1 MSDCVTVSDAT
12 ILYCSDIECTEN
24 TCYAAVTTVGGGGGG
39 ATTHEH
45 SNQQLEDST
54 SSPNE
59 HHDYDVPQVIANRPA
74 ILTVTGTSIHHA
86 PVTHIL

>member
-54 SSPNE
+54 SSPAGQ
-59 HHDYDVPQVIANRPA
+59 HHDYEVPQVIA
-74 ILTVTGTSIHHA
+74 GHH
-86 PVTHIL
+86 

>member
-24 TCYAAVTTVGGGGGG
+24 TCYAAVTTVGGGGG

-54 SSPNE
+54 SSPAGQQ
-59 HHDYDVPQVIANRPA
+59 HHDYEVPQVIAGR
-74 ILTVTGTSIHHA
+74 H
-86 PVTHIL
+86 